1 MEVMGTYAG
10 DKSPPELEPLL
21 LQRRSGDDG
30 GENGGDGGGHYS
42 PLALTQ
48 FAFRLGRA
56 AWSLVCSMD
65 SGGSW

>member
-1 MEVMGTYAG
+1 MVRGLIG
-10 DKSPPELEPLL
+10 KNRHVS
-21 LQRRSGDDG
+21 
-30 GENGGDGGGHYS
+30 HS

-48 FAFRLGRA
+48 FALRFGKA